1 MVIVVSI
8 LISLSRPG
16 TIGQDEVEEHT
27 STILPAVFKANEL
40 IDCSRL
46 EPLVEDCG
54 FGLKFK
60 PDSAFSIWAN
70 NL

>member
-1 MVIVVSI
+1 MVIVFAVP
-8 LISLSRPG
+8 ISLSRPG
-16 TIGQDEVEEHT
+16 TIGQNEVEI
-27 STILPAVFKANEL
+27 TICAIFSVVIKANEL
-40 IDCSRL
+40 YNRPRL

-60 PDSAFSIWAN
+60 PDSALWVYAN